1 MVQRIGVLEAAGSL
15 PDSVLKMLET
25 IAVDP
30 RVSQTDLIPL
40 LGVLL
45 KQSSTQALPAIAK
58 LLAQAGNNSTELL
71 AQAWKRCQESD
82 SLAKNLA
89 KGLQSGNLPSGD
101 IQALIVSAV
110 ACRKDQSQ
118 RPEILS
124 AIDSV
129 WSSEE
134 AVVRLFEMFRV
145 GECKQAEP
153 LVRRAILD
161 NRPTIEKLGKELANH
176 WGLADL
182 SQWNGPKISTLR
194 KEEVLKEVVASKGD
208 VKRGEQVF
216 ALLGCA
222 KCHDIKPTE
231 ALRGPYLPNV
241 AKTYKRDQL
250 TEAVLMPSKSIAQ
263 GFVQN
268 VFRLDDDR
276 VVSGFVTKESP
287 EKIWIRNAQGDVVE
301 IEVES
306 IAERKESPVSVMPE
320 GLADGMPV
328 SALADLVS
336 YLESLN

>member
-1 MVQRIGVLEAAGSL
+1 MNRTDSRIAPVLAGGLDRGQRCIAGGREALLVVLEFGLLALGG
-15 PDSVLKMLET
+15 SVL
-25 IAVDP
+25 
-30 RVSQTDLIPL
+30 
-40 LGVLL
+40 LG
-45 KQSSTQALPAIAK
+45 S
-58 LLAQAGNNSTELL
+58 E
-71 AQAWKRCQESD
+71 
-82 SLAKNLA
+82 NLA
-89 KGLQSGNLPSGD
+89 AATHRSDLRLR
-101 IQALIVSAV
+101 AL
-110 ACRKDQSQ
+110 D
-118 RPEILS
+118 L
-124 AIDSV
+124 
-129 WSSEE
+129 
-134 AVVRLFEMFRV
+134 
-145 GECKQAEP
+145 
-153 LVRRAILD
+153 
-161 NRPTIEKLGKELANH
+161 LGKELANH

-194 KEEVLKEVVASKGD
+194 KEDVLKEVVASKGD

-250 TEAVLMPSKSIAQ
+250 TEAILMPSKSIAQ

-287 EKIWIRNAQGDVVE
+287 EKIVLRNAQGDVVE